1 MPPAAL
7 GSGGSVVYLH
17 YPTQSSMQAMYDKVA
32 QGVPT
37 GNCSP
42 GPGQN
47 TYTLASQTA
56 CCFACEDD
64 SGQSVLAWTYDDL
77 DILSVATS
85 GDATALACTSVVQGG
100 MGPARYPNP
109 SERGFLSERAWVP
122 APVPLPASAVAPCTF
137 HEPMQSRSSSGGA
150 TRSRR

>member
-1 MPPAAL
+1 MGAAKQTISLSQPAAL

-42 GPGQN
+42 GPGQA
-47 TYTLASQTA
+47 TYTLASHPA
-56 CCFACEDD
+56 GRFACEDD

-85 GDATALACTSVVQGG
+85 GDATLSGLYQWWLQGG
-100 MGPARYPNP
+100 MGP
-109 SERGFLSERAWVP
+109 G
-122 APVPLPASAVAPCTF
+122 
-137 HEPMQSRSSSGGA
+137 
-150 TRSRR
+150 